1 MNIERVY
8 IYIYI
13 SMNIYSDLMKLE
25 IKGSFIDR
33 HIMNTL
39 YSLWN
44 IDIDILLWSTLE
56 TAIIFIQMMNK
67 KCLIT
72 SEQTQ

>member
-1 MNIERVY
+1 
-8 IYIYI
+8 
-13 SMNIYSDLMKLE
+13 MNIYSDLMKLE

>member
-1 MNIERVY
+1 
-8 IYIYI
+8 
-13 SMNIYSDLMKLE
+13 MKLE